1 MSVSRSFFRFA
12 LVGTAGFLVDA
23 TTLKLVL
30 YLGADFYSGRL
41 LSFFVAVTFTWY
53 LNRIYT
59 FKSREPGLLREWF
72 RFVSANG
79 VGGILNYVTYALL
92 VTVFVWFE
100 NSPVAAV
107 AAGSIVGL
115 VSNFLL
121 SHHVVFA
128 QKSANQRS
136 T

>member
-1 MSVSRSFFRFA
+1 MSRSLIRFA

-23 TTLKLVL
+23 ATLKLL
-30 YLGADFYSGRL
+30 LHLGVDFYSGRL

-59 FKSREPGLLREWF
+59 FQSRDPRLLREWF

-79 VGGILNYVTYALL
+79 VGGILNYTTYALL
-92 VTVFVWFE
+92 VAAFVWFR

-107 AAGSIVGL
+107 AVGSIVGL